1 MRALSKLF
9 DCDLSVRGKD
19 RRTIIIGKVFFKR
32 DIGLGFDY
40 NFLQAKDSS

>member
-1 MRALSKLF
+1 MRVLSKLF

-19 RRTIIIGKVFFKR
+19 KRTIIISKVFFKR
-32 DIGLGFDY
+32 DIGLRFYY